1 MSDVQ
6 PAPRLS
12 TVRTL
17 TDLAELSGPAFESA
31 LAELAASRASELAR
45 EAWRVVRALDVAP
58 SDRRAALG
66 AVATIQRALFHDV
79 ATGRVPLEPRAWR
92 PTVRAES
99 ARAVR
104 TAAAQGAVTV
114 APRRQHLAAQR
125 ATLLAVRENAIPPTP
140 PTFDAPVPQAMPATQ
155 VLPVVPV
162 VPFASAV
169 GAAPEAKPSVA
180 AGPRGRGPHRSAAP
194 TNPRHVRHPAGPG
207 GHRHVTAQRSLRW
220 GAAALLSSVTIVVGA
235 AVAPAEERPLNA
247 PGSSSVSFVDR
258 LTLPILGM
266 WNTLVSGGE
275 GSSPSEVAPVDEAPD
290 PTPPAAPPAVAPPP
304 GDQVAPPGPTAPK
317 PPVAPSPPPAVVPP
331 GTGSSTPHDKGGRR
345 DWRDDDGMG
354 RGEGHGRDDDDH
366 DDDEDDDDESRQ
378 ERDDGRSEEGRK
390 DGRQNGRGDDHGHR
404 GSDGGRG
411 RGRHAGVR
419 LRRHEGVS
427 PRARSLGRQA

>member
-1 MSDVQ
+1 MSDAH

-17 TDLAELSGPAFESA
+17 TDLAELSGPAFDSA
-31 LAELAASRASELAR
+31 LADLAASRASELAR

-79 ATGRVPLEPRAWR
+79 ATGRTPLEPRAWR

-104 TAAAQGAVTV
+104 TAAAQGAVAV

-125 ATLLAVRENAIPPTP
+125 ATLLAVRENATP
-140 PTFDAPVPQAMPATQ
+140 PAAPDAPVAQAVPTTQ
-155 VLPVVPV
+155 ILPIVPV
-162 VPFASAV
+162 MPFAPVPLTAD
-169 GAAPEAKPSVA
+169 AAPEATPSVA
-180 AGPRGRGPHRSAAP
+180 AAPRTRGRQRSAPP
-194 TNPRHVRHPAGPG
+194 TTPRHVRHPAGSG
-207 GHRHVTAQRSLRW
+207 GHRRVTAQRSLRW

-258 LTLPILGM
+258 LTLPILGV

-290 PTPPAAPPAVAPPP
+290 PTPPAAPPAIVPPA
-304 GDQVAPPGPTAPK
+304 GDQLAPPGPTAPK
-317 PPVAPSPPPAVVPP
+317 PPVTPSPPPAVVPP
-331 GTGSSTPHDKGGRR
+331 GTGSSTPHDRGGHR

-354 RGEGHGRDDDDH
+354 RGEGHGRDDDH
-366 DDDEDDDDESRQ
+366 DDDDDDDDDESR
-378 ERDDGRSEEGRK
+378 RGRGDGRSDDGRK
-390 DGRQNGRGDDHGHR
+390 NGRGDDHGQR

-411 RGRHAGVR
+411 RGRHAGAR

-427 PRARSLGRQA
+427 PRARSLGRPA